1 MTRKRVTDCIPS
13 YAKESKEHF
22 LQTFQPCSQTTVTHA
37 VVVAAASSVY

>member
-22 LQTFQPCSQTTVTHA
+22 LQTFQLQADNLSDKEEC
-37 VVVAAASSVY
+37 